1 VSLPV
6 AVLAGGLAT
15 RLQPLTAQAPKIL
28 LEVAGR
34 PFAEHQIELL
44 KRNGVSTV
52 VFCLGHLGEQVVAAL
67 GDGRRWHMTF
77 RYVSD
82 GPRLAGTGGALFRAL
97 PFLGPAFF
105 VMYGD
110 SYLDC
115 DFGAIEARFRASHK
129 AGLMTVYRNNDRW
142 DRSNVEY
149 ADGRIVRYDKINRDA
164 SMRYIDYGLGVLT
177 REAFAPWAG
186 DDAPFDLAAV
196 YQCLIAGR
204 GLAGYEVKQRFY
216 EIGSPD
222 GLDETRRFLAARQGT
237 QGTTT

>member
-15 RLQPLTAQAPKIL
+15 RLQPLTTQIPKIL

-44 KRNGVSTV
+44 KRNGISTV
-52 VFCLGHLGEQVVAAL
+52 VYCVGHLQDQVVAAL
-67 GDGRRWHMTF
+67 GDGRRWSMTF
-77 RYVSD
+77 HYVSD
-82 GPRLAGTGGALFRAL
+82 GATLAGTGGALRQAL
-97 PFLGPAFF
+97 PLLGPAFF

-115 DFGAIEARFRASHK
+115 DFAGIEERFRASQT
-129 AGLMTVYRNNDRW
+129 AGLMTVYRNDDRW

-149 ADGRIVRYDKINRDA
+149 RSGRIVRYDKVARDD

-177 REAFAPWAG
+177 PEAFAPWAG
-186 DDAPFDLAAV
+186 DDAPLDLAAV
-196 YQCLIAGR
+196 YQRLIAGG
-204 GLAGYEVKQRFY
+204 GLAGFEAARRFY
-216 EIGSPD
+216 EIGSIE
-222 GLDETRRFLAARQGT
+222 GLEETRALLRPHQRACP
-237 QGTTT
+237 